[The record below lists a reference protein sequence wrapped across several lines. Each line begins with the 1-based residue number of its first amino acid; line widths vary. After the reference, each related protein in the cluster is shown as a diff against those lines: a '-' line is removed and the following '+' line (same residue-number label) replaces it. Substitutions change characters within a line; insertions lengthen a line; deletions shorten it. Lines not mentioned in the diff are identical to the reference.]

1 MSRINGEKARANV
14 TKKRRTAMREAS
26 RTARDGAAAS
36 AEKPGGKPMAAR
48 AARRSS
54 AK

>member
-1 MSRINGEKARANV
+1 MSRINGEKARANIA
-14 TKKRRTAMREAS
+14 KKRRTAERESA
-26 RTARDGAAAS
+26 RTARDGAS
-36 AEKPGGKPMAAR
+36 ATPKPGGRPMAAR